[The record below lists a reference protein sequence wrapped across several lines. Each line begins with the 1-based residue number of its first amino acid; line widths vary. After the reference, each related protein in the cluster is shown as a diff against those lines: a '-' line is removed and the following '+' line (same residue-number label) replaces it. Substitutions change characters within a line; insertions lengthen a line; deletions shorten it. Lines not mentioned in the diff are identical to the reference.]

1 MFPPFGGA
9 PEAARS
15 VGEALAIPHTF
26 NPSLTFAGALIAVV
40 SALTRIFLGCMLL
53 AMWGVGTLTAWSRIH
68 NHFFA
73 GLAMIPLILLLLA
86 LFASLMIA
94 ISTVVTWISPRRH
107 S

>member
-9 PEAARS
+9 PLARRS

-26 NPSLTFAGALIAVV
+26 NPSLTFFGALIAVV
-40 SALTRIFLGCMLL
+40 SSITRILLGCMLF
-53 AMWGVGTLTAWSRIH
+53 AVWGVGASAAWSRIH
-68 NHFFA
+68 NHIL
-73 GLAMIPLILLLLA
+73 GSLAMILLILLFLA

-94 ISTVVTWISPRRH
+94 ISTVVSWIVPHHH